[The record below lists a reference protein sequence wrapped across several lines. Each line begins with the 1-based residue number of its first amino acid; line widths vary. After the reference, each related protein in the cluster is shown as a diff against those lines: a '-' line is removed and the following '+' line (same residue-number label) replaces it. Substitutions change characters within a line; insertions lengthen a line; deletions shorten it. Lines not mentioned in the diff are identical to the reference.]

1 VTAFWSSVNGKL
13 ADKLAA
19 ISAPALVFW
28 LGGLAAWS
36 LGHGGGRALARAAG
50 WLGRQSSFGAAAAL
64 VIVLA
69 GVSASGLIVSR
80 ATLPA
85 LRLLEGYWPAR
96 PAWVAAYRK
105 HRAAK
110 VADQVDA
117 DLATWQEL
125 RLKRAPEAGDLAEI
139 YRLEVALH
147 RYPDPPGPFQ
157 PTRTGNLLRSAEGR
171 PGAKYGLDA
180 VTVWPQLWL
189 VLPASTK
196 DEITSARTALDNSV
210 AATLWGILFCAF
222 TPWTILALPAGLL
235 VAVVAAVAWV
245 PARAE
250 VFGSML
256 EAAFDLHRAAL
267 YQQLRWPL
275 PANPDDEYEQ
285 GLMVTQYLWRGLT
298 GTAPEFTPLR

>member
-1 VTAFWSSVNGKL
+1 MRHAPCAASPGPLRPPGDRILEPVNGKL
-13 ADKLAA
+13 GDKLAA

-28 LGGLAAWS
+28 LGGLVAWS
-36 LGHGGGRALARAAG
+36 LGHGGVRALARAAG
-50 WLGRQSSFGAAAAL
+50 WLGQQSSFGAAAAL

-96 PAWVAAYRK
+96 PAWVAAYGR

-117 DLATWQEL
+117 ELAAWQDL

-245 PARAE
+245 RPGPR
-250 VFGSML
+250 SS
-256 EAAFDLHRAAL
+256 AACSR
-267 YQQLRWPL
+267 P
-275 PANPDDEYEQ
+275 PS
-285 GLMVTQYLWRGLT
+285 TCT
-298 GTAPEFTPLR
+298 GPRSTSSFAGRCRPTRTTSTRKA